1 MMLKMRYNKFLL
13 CTIVTVLFCLA
24 FQAYAQSDYLGEGS
38 SSSTM
43 GSSGDYI
50 SPNMG
55 QGASGTNPDEG
66 LSGMLQGLDQPSGIG
81 IKGNVGAAPIGL
93 INNGASVYP
102 VGEYGASVYP
112 VGEYGAGVPRLR
124 EFVCNSMSAC
134 GMYDPARA
142 NDGAIVNLGGS

>member
-1 MMLKMRYNKFLL
+1 MKYSKILL
-13 CTIVTVLFCLA
+13 CMMTLVCLA
-24 FQAYAQSDYLGEGS
+24 VQAYAQSDYLGEGS
-38 SSSTM
+38 SGSTM
-43 GSSGDYI
+43 GSSGDYL

-55 QGASGTNPDEG
+55 QGAGTSPDEG

>member
-1 MMLKMRYNKFLL
+1 MKYSKILL
-13 CTIVTVLFCLA
+13 CMMTLVCLA
-24 FQAYAQSDYLGEGS
+24 VQAYAQSDYLGEGS
-38 SSSTM
+38 SGSTM
-43 GSSGDYI
+43 GSSGDYL

-55 QGASGTNPDEG
+55 QGAGTNPDEG

-102 VGEYGASVYP
+102 VGEYGA
-112 VGEYGAGVPRLR
+112 GVPRLR

>member
-1 MMLKMRYNKFLL
+1 MRCNKFLL
-13 CTIVTVLFCLA
+13 CTIVLFCLA

-66 LSGMLQGLDQPSGIG
+66 LASMLQWLDRPSGIG
-81 IKGNVGAAPIGL
+81 IKGNVGAAPIGI

-112 VGEYGAGVPRLR
+112 VGKYGASFWLR

-134 GMYDPARA
+134 GMYGAARVS
-142 NDGAIVNLGGS
+142 DGAIVNLGGVKRVKL